1 MGTDAKFVVRL
12 SKEERQSLE
21 RLVATKRVAAVKSL
35 RARMLLKAD
44 VSEGRAGWTD
54 DAIVEA
60 FEVSLSTVH
69 RLRQRL
75 VEEGLDAAL
84 TRKPRSPRPPKIDG
98 EKEARLVM
106 LACSEPPAGRTRWT
120 LELLADK
127 MMQLWV
133 VESLSRETVRLR
145 LKFSQVKVL
154 RSLTFDSANF
164 GWSQPR
170 GLRP

>member
-1 MGTDAKFVVRL
+1 MGKDVKYVVRL
-12 SKEERQSLE
+12 SAEERQSLE

-44 VSEGRAGWTD
+44 VGEEGAGWTD
-54 DAIVEA
+54 EAIAEA
-60 FEVSLSTVH
+60 FEVGLSTVH

-84 TRKPRSPRPPKIDG
+84 ARKPRPPRPPKIDG

-106 LACSEPPAGRTRWT
+106 LACSEPPKGRARWT

-127 MMQLWV
+127 MVELRV
-133 VESLSRETVRLR
+133 VDSLSRETVRLR
-145 LKFSQVKVL
+145 LKKTKL
-154 RSLTFDSANF
+154 N
-164 GWSQPR
+164 R
-170 GLRP
+170 GCVVNG